1 MVPTD
6 NVNGSRDM
14 DINVL
19 SENTR
24 IVIDKKE
31 FDAEFV
37 TDLEPE
43 VLVKSPLSLKKTLH
57 FQKLR
62 THIYNFS
69 NLLVENVLLMLPSS
83 PV

>member
-6 NVNGSRDM
+6 NVNGLRAM

-43 VLVKSPLSLKKTLH
+43 VLVKSPLSLKK
-57 FQKLR
+57 
-62 THIYNFS
+62 NFAFS
-69 NLLVENVLLMLPSS
+69 KIADSYLQF
-83 PV
+83 